1 MKNTIFCLVIAV
13 LIAGCTVSAKT
24 PSRVILEDDKV
35 ILEDGSHHRNGNGNF
50 CPPGQAKKG
59 NC

>member
-1 MKNTIFCLVIAV
+1 MKNSIVCLVIAV
-13 LIAGCTVSAKT
+13 LMAGCTVSAKT
-24 PSRVILEDDKV
+24 PNRVILENDRVILED
-35 ILEDGSHHRNGNGNF
+35 GPYHRNGNGNF

>member
-1 MKNTIFCLVIAV
+1 MKNLF
-13 LIAGCTVSAKT
+13 LIALLALPLVACKT
-24 PSRVILEDDKV
+24 TAQNDHGKIIV
-35 ILEDGSHHRNGNGNF
+35 EDGVHNHGDF

>member
-1 MKNTIFCLVIAV
+1 MKKSIFALAV
-13 LIAGCTVSAKT
+13 LLALSACKTTVQDT
-24 PSRVILEDDKV
+24 PDVSVSGNGYEV
-35 ILEDGSHHRNGNGNF
+35 SVENGGSNGNF

>member
-1 MKNTIFCLVIAV
+1 MRILFLLTILALPLSACKT
-13 LIAGCTVSAKT
+13 TVQDG
-24 PSRVILEDDKV
+24 PRKV
-35 ILEDGSHHRNGNGNF
+35 TYEDGSRTAGHGGTF

>member
-1 MKNTIFCLVIAV
+1 MYMRLFVIAFCI
-13 LIAGCTVSAKT
+13 LSPLSLSACKTTVDGRND
-24 PSRVILEDDKV
+24 RVIIDD
-35 ILEDGSHHRNGNGNF
+35 GYHHGGTF

>member
-1 MKNTIFCLVIAV
+1 M
-13 LIAGCTVSAKT
+13 AGCTVSAKT
-24 PSRVILEDDKV
+24 PNRVILENDRVILED
-35 ILEDGSHHRNGNGNF
+35 GPYHRNGNGNF

>member
-1 MKNTIFCLVIAV
+1 MQKFLILTLCV
-13 LIAGCTVSAKT
+13 LGLAACKTTVQDG
-24 PSRVILEDDKV
+24 PRKV
-35 ILEDGSHHRNGNGNF
+35 IVDDGQHNKNGDF

>member
-1 MKNTIFCLVIAV
+1 MKKITILACLVAIMGLGA
-13 LIAGCTVSAKT
+13 CKT
-24 PSRVILEDDKV
+24 THP
-35 ILEDGSHHRNGNGNF
+35 GHPHNGNF